1 MKNSQIKIE
10 ESRKKESRTRLKEQ
24 KLCAEISKC
33 GGLWLMEE
41 QIEAKLAK
49 KETDSEK
56 RAGLK
61 CQLQFRQKVISM
73 CPSDD
78 KKLFDLSEKG
88 QANSVN
94 ELTENLE
101 TLLRQLKNDKTVIR
115 SSAEQNLPIV
125 ISKNKLHEEKDRL
138 KKFCQKEVDK
148 FLKKTKTTAFCQD
161 EKT

>member
-1 MKNSQIKIE
+1 
-10 ESRKKESRTRLKEQ
+10 
-24 KLCAEISKC
+24 
-33 GGLWLMEE
+33 
-41 QIEAKLAK
+41 
-49 KETDSEK
+49 
-56 RAGLK
+56 
-61 CQLQFRQKVISM
+61 M

-125 ISKNKLHEEKDRL
+125 ISQNKLHEEKDRL
-138 KKFCQKEVDK
+138 KKLCQKEVDQLLK
-148 FLKKTKTTAFCQD
+148 KKTKAFCKE